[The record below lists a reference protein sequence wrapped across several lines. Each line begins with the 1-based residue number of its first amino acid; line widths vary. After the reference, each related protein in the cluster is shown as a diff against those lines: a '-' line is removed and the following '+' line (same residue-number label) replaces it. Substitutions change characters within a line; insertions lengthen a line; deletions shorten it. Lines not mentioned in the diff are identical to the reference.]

1 MFFNVKKSVK
11 FEEYLQ
17 IIKNKKPVGERATS
31 TAWNFTNKNILNIF
45 EIENETT
52 KQKKEE
58 EDSNDD

>member
-1 MFFNVKKSVK
+1 MFFDVIKSVK

-17 IIKNKKPVGERATS
+17 IIKNKKPVGERDTS
-31 TAWNFTNKNILNIF
+31 TAQNITNKNIIYIF
-45 EIENETT
+45 EIENETI